1 MIRRHVHLDAIGGI
15 AGDMFVA
22 SMLDALPELLPR
34 VMADIAAVLPP
45 GVGQVRLVKG
55 LSAGIGVH
63 RLVWEAVPAPA
74 HTHHHAHGHEHGHGV
89 SDLDSGTFAEMRA
102 RIEAA
107 PLAAG
112 TATRAIGI
120 LTALAEAEAHIH
132 GVPIED
138 VHFHEIADWDSLV
151 DVVAAGSLIAALD
164 DTSWSVSDLPLGG
177 GTVKTRHGI
186 MPVPAPATARLLV
199 GFAWRDDG
207 VGGERVTPTGAAI
220 LRHLDAQSRR
230 SGGQL
235 IAVGAGAGTRELA
248 GRPNIL
254 RALVMV
260 AEVAGAG
267 AVDETVAVLSF
278 DIDDMTAEEIGAAAE
293 RLRALDGVLDLSLAP
308 LFGKK
313 GRPLSGFRLLV
324 RPDALDGVATHC
336 LTETSSIGLR
346 WHIEHRRV
354 LARTERGFLEEGVR
368 LRAKEVVRPNGHIT
382 RKAESDDLA
391 APSLAE
397 RRQLAWR
404 IEDGADER

>member
-15 AGDMFVA
+15 AGDMFIA
-22 SMLDALPELLPR
+22 AMLDALPELARR

-45 GVGQVRLVKG
+45 DVGQARLVKG

-63 RLVWEAVPAPA
+63 RLVWETAPA
-74 HTHHHAHGHEHGHGV
+74 RAHHHAHGHEHGHAVPG
-89 SDLDSGTFAEMRA
+89 LDSGTFVEMRA
-102 RIEAA
+102 RIAAA
-107 PLAAG
+107 PLAAN
-112 TATRAIGI
+112 TATQAIGI

-132 GVPIED
+132 SVPVED
-138 VHFHEIADWDSLV
+138 VHFHEIADWDSLM

-177 GTVKTRHGI
+177 GTVKTRHGV

-220 LRHLDAQSRR
+220 LRHLHAQGRR
-230 SGGQL
+230 SGGRL
-235 IAVGAGAGTRELA
+235 VAVGTGAGTRDLP

-254 RALVMV
+254 RALVME
-260 AEVAGAG
+260 AETVAGDE
-267 AVDETVAVLSF
+267 VDETVAALSF
-278 DIDDMTAEEIGAAAE
+278 DIDDMTGEEIGAAAD
-293 RLRALDGVLDLSLAP
+293 RLRALDGVLDLALSP

-324 RPDALDGVATHC
+324 RPDALDRVVLHC
-336 LTETSSIGLR
+336 LDETSSIGLR
-346 WHIEHRRV
+346 WHIEQRRA
-354 LARTERGFLEEGVR
+354 LARTERSVLDEGVR
-368 LRAKEVVRPNGHIT
+368 LRVKEVMRPNGHLT

-391 APSLAE
+391 GPSLAQ
-397 RRQLAWR
+397 RRRLARR
-404 IEDGADER
+404 IEDGPDER